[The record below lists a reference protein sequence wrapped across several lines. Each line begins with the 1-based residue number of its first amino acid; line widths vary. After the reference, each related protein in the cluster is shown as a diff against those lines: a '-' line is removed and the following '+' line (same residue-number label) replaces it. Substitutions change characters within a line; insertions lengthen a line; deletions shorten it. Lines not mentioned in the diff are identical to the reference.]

1 MATPHSSPNTLI
13 NLIEAPLAKAQP
25 DAVSLVYPVQP
36 GDTLSHILIDY
47 HDISLHHPDYQLAL
61 TSFKHFNPQI
71 KDIHKIYPGQLLN
84 LVELPKAANHS
95 AHEQALMCEINPQ
108 ELNAYLDQNSSSDQA
123 SDQALVDPYVRQLL
137 NKNYSVEYQ
146 HRMPSHPAEQEALA
160 RLSWLHENK
169 SWLTIPA
176 GIGINTLG
184 TVTGI
189 QNQLFIREIEQLV
202 MQRKAGKLT
211 KGQYDYRRKKTLQKL
226 AQQLGPFEKALFN
239 GKTAKQSIRQVRR
252 RGIPATQKINAELH
266 RLNKLSKLASK
277 GGVIL
282 GAAGAAMACHEIANT
297 QDVVKKNEI
306 LVETSTSLLVG
317 SASTIA
323 IGILVATTPVG
334 WALALTLA
342 AGSAAASYGSGLTLK
357 NLYNKYGQKY
367 DLTQTTGINRLCR

>member
-13 NLIEAPLAKAQP
+13 NLIEAPLTKAQP
-25 DAVSLVYPVQP
+25 NAVSLVYPVQP
-36 GDTLSHILIDY
+36 GDTLSHLLTDY

-108 ELNAYLDQNSSSDQA
+108 ELNAYLDHNQS
-123 SDQALVDPYVRQLL
+123 SDQALVDPYVRRLL
-137 NKNYSVEYQ
+137 DKNYSVAYQ
-146 HRMPSHPAEQEALA
+146 HQLPTHPIEQEALA
-160 RLSWLHENK
+160 RLAWLHKNK

-184 TVTGI
+184 TVTGV

-202 MQRKAGKLT
+202 MQRKTGKLT
-211 KGQYDYRRKKTLQKL
+211 KGQYDYQRKKTLEKL
-226 AQQLGPFEKALFN
+226 ARQLGPFERALFN

-266 RLNKLSKLASK
+266 RLNKLSKLASR

-282 GAAGAAMACHEIANT
+282 GAAGAALACHEIANT
-297 QDVVKKNEI
+297 HSVTKKNEI
-306 LVETSTSLLVG
+306 LVETANSILVG
-317 SASTIA
+317 TAA
-323 IGILVATTPVG
+323 NALVAVVLVSNPAG
-334 WALALTLA
+334 WATMLVLA
-342 AGSAAASYGSGLTLK
+342 AGSASYSCLAGEGAK
-357 NLYNKYGQKY
+357 FLYNKYGKSY
-367 DLTQTTGINRLCR
+367 DLLIKSGVNNLCR